1 MVENANKKRV
11 CVEPALHKQLKL
23 LAIELDLDLQDL
35 IALALELFV
44 TKCANQQKEETEQNG
59 E

>member
-23 LAIELDLDLQDL
+23 LAIELEMDLQDL
-35 IALALELFV
+35 VEAALELFV